1 MVGIL
6 NKIDTL
12 KKVSAAVVI
21 KNQKVLLTRRSP
33 NDNLAGYWEFPG
45 GKVESNETPQQCLKR
60 ELEEELGINSIPGDI
75 LCESVY
81 EYDHG
86 EFKIIAILTDLAS
99 EDFDLKI
106 HDKLEWVD
114 IRELLNYELLQADIP
129 IAEKIISKLG
139 LTN

>member
-1 MVGIL
+1 M
-6 NKIDTL
+6 
-12 KKVSAAVVI
+12 KK
-21 KNQKVLLTRRSP
+21 
-33 NDNLAGYWEFPG
+33 
-45 GKVESNETPQQCLKR
+45 

-114 IRELLNYELLQADIP
+114 MKELLNYELLQADIP
-129 IAEKIISKLG
+129 IAEKIISKYG

>member
-114 IRELLNYELLQADIP
+114 YKRTP
-129 IAEKIISKLG
+129 
-139 LTN
+139 

>member
-33 NDNLAGYWEFPG
+33 DDNLAGYWEFPG
-45 GKVESNETPQQCLKR
+45 WKVESNKTPQQCLKR
-60 ELEEELGINSIPGDI
+60 ELEEELGINSIPEDI

-86 EFKIIAILTDLAS
+86 EFKISAILTDLAN

-114 IRELLNYELLQADIP
+114 IKDLLNYKLLQADIP
-129 IAEKIISKLG
+129 IVE
-139 LTN
+139 

>member
-1 MVGIL
+1 MKFVSKAVIIKKNKYLLQLRDNKKNILSRNHCAFFGGGIE
-6 NKIDTL
+6 K
-12 KKVSAAVVI
+12 
-21 KNQKVLLTRRSP
+21 
-33 NDNLAGYWEFPG
+33 
-45 GKVESNETPQQCLKR
+45 NETAEQCIRR
-60 ELEEELGINSIPGDI
+60 ELKEELCINSMPGDI

-129 IAEKIISKLG
+129 IAEKIISKFG

>member
-1 MVGIL
+1 M
-6 NKIDTL
+6 

-45 GKVESNETPQQCLKR
+45 GKVESNETPQHCLKR
-60 ELEEELGINSIPGDI
+60 ELEEELGINSTPGDI

-114 IRELLNYELLQADIP
+114 IKDLLNYKLLQADIP
-129 IAEKIISKLG
+129 IEYRNYIKYE

>member
-86 EFKIIAILTDLAS
+86 EFKIIAILTDLAN

-129 IAEKIISKLG
+129 IAEKIISKFG